1 MNSTINIRYGIYQ
14 LVCARVN
21 LFVQEDL
28 VRSIE
33 YAITSS
39 TAPSELVHRLLN
51 LAEFMEHEEKPLPIE
66 NRTLGECATKF
77 HAYAKALHYKELEFF
92 TETSPTIIEALISI
106 NSRLQQHDA
115 AWGTLLIARE
125 QYDVSKHE
133 EWYERLGRWQDALQ
147 TYEERAV
154 LDPGAPDIALGRMR
168 CLHALGE
175 WDQLAKQ
182 VDENWTRSSID
193 YQRDIAPM
201 AAAAAWALNDWESM
215 DDYIQTMKPDSADR
229 PFYRAI
235 LAVHQN
241 QFPKAMQ
248 QIARAR
254 DLLDPE
260 LASLAGESY
269 GRSYKYGVNS
279 HPLVYVSNMGCS
291 TMVRAQMLSELE
303 EIVNYKQHADQPDRQ
318 AGMRKTWMK
327 R

>member
-1 MNSTINIRYGIYQ
+1 MTSIRYAT
-14 LVCARVN
+14 LRFVCARSDVS
-21 LFVQEDL
+21 LQEDL

-33 YAITSS
+33 FAITSS

-66 NRTLGECATKF
+66 NRTLGEYATRF

-133 EWYERLGRWQDALQ
+133 EWYERLGRWQEALQ
-147 TYEERAV
+147 TYEKRAEQ
-154 LDPGAPDIALGRMR
+154 DPGAPDIALGRMR

-182 VDENWTRSSID
+182 VDENWTSSSID
-193 YQRDIAPM
+193 DRREIAPM

-248 QIARAR
+248 QIAKAR

-260 LASLAGESY
+260 LTSLAGESY
-269 GRSYKYGVNS
+269 GRSYKYVVGCGIGAS
-279 HPLVYVSNMGCS
+279 MSNVRCS